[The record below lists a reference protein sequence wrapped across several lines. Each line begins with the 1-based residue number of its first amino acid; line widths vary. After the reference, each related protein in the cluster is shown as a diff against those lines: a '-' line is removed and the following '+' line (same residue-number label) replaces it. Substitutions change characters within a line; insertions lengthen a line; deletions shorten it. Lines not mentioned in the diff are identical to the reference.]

1 MRFVLRWATA
11 AVLVAGMAGLT
22 ALAQRQGGFGGGMF
36 GGGGPLA
43 LLRSQSV
50 RTDLNVSDEQAGK
63 LKDWAKDYAGTM
75 REKMQ
80 EKLKDIPRDQFREKI
95 GEVMAE
101 INKETYKEIGTILKP
116 EQVKRLKQ
124 IETQAAGARAFTMP
138 DVQSALKLTAD
149 QKDKIKD
156 VEQSAGKEQRDLRE
170 EYGLG
175 FGGRGGKGG
184 GKGKGKGTRP
194 DPEKMKE
201 FQKKSEAINKDTT
214 SKVMATL
221 TDEQKKEWQTLTGK
235 PFDVAKM
242 QEEMRAQ
249 FQRGGG
255 FRKKKDD

>member
-1 MRFVLRWATA
+1 MRFALRVTTA

-22 ALAQRQGGFGGGMF
+22 ALAQRGGGFGGGMF
-36 GGGGPLA
+36 GGPLA
-43 LLRSQSV
+43 LLRAKSVQS
-50 RTDLNVSDEQAGK
+50 DLNITEEQAGK
-63 LKDWAKDYAGTM
+63 LKDWAKDYGASM
-75 REKMQ
+75 REKIQ
-80 EKLKDIPRDQFREKI
+80 EKMKDLPQGPERFQKMPEI
-95 GEVMAE
+95 MAE
-101 INKETYKEIGTILKP
+101 INKETYKELGTVLKP

-124 IETQAAGARAFTMP
+124 IETQAAGARAFAMP

-149 QKDKIKD
+149 QKDKVKD
-156 VEQSAGKEQRDLRE
+156 IEQSAAKESRDLRE

-184 GKGKGKGTRP
+184 GGKGKRTRP

-214 SKVMATL
+214 SKVMAVL
-221 TDEQKKEWQTLTGK
+221 TDEQKKEWQALTGK

-242 QEEMRAQ
+242 QEEMRGQ
-249 FQRGGG
+249 FQGRGG

>member
-1 MRFVLRWATA
+1 MRFALRMTTA

-22 ALAQRQGGFGGGMF
+22 ALAQRGGGFGGGMF
-36 GGGGPLA
+36 GGPLA
-43 LLRSQSV
+43 LLRSKSVQS
-50 RTDLNVSDEQAGK
+50 DLNMTEEQVSK
-63 LKDWAKDYAGTM
+63 LKDVAGSM

-80 EKLKDIPRDQFREKI
+80 EKFKDIPRDQFREKI

-101 INKETYKEIGTILKP
+101 VNKETYKEIGTVLKP

-124 IETQAAGARAFTMP
+124 IEVQAAGARAFTMP

-156 VEQSAGKEQRDLRE
+156 VEQAAGKEMRDLRD

-175 FGGRGGKGG
+175 FGRGGKGG
-184 GKGKGKGTRP
+184 GKGKRTRP
-194 DPEKMKE
+194 DAEKMKE
-201 FQKKSEAINKDTT
+201 YQKKAEAISKDTT

-242 QEEMRAQ
+242 QAETRQ
-249 FQRGGG
+249 FQGRGN

>member
-1 MRFVLRWATA
+1 MRFALRLTTA

-22 ALAQRQGGFGGGMF
+22 ALAQRGGGFGGGMF
-36 GGGGPLA
+36 GGGPLG
-43 LLRSQSV
+43 LLRAKSVQS
-50 RTDLNVSDEQAGK
+50 DLNITEEQAGK
-63 LKDWAKDYAGTM
+63 LKDWAKDYAGSM

-101 INKETYKEIGTILKP
+101 INKETYKELGTVLKP

-124 IETQAAGARAFTMP
+124 IDIQAAGARAFSMP

-156 VEQSAGKEQRDLRE
+156 VEQSAAKEGRDLRE

-184 GKGKGKGTRP
+184 GKGKRTRP

-214 SKVMATL
+214 SKVMAVL
-221 TDEQKKEWQTLTGK
+221 TDDQKKEWKELTGK

-242 QEEMRAQ
+242 QEEMRGQ
-249 FQRGGG
+249 FQGRGG
-255 FRKKKDD
+255 FRKKKDN